1 MDTVYITEYDYPS
14 VEIEKAECAKAGLRL
29 VPTQSHTA
37 QEIIRNC
44 YDAVGLIVQYAEI
57 SAEIIA
63 ALPNLKVISRYGVG
77 VDNIDLAAA
86 TQHGI
91 CVVNVPD
98 YCIDEVSNQV
108 FALLFDCWRRVTFL
122 NNAVHQ
128 GKWDY
133 AIAKPI
139 PRLRGCKLGLVGFGK
154 IAREVAIKA
163 SAFGID
169 IVSYDPFVKPE
180 AMRALG
186 VSYQPLQQLL
196 RESDIVSV
204 HAPMSKENYH
214 LIGEDELALMKSS
227 SILIN
232 TSRGALVD
240 EHALRRAL
248 EMRQIAGAGLDVLEI
263 EPIQSDNPI
272 LGMNNVVITP
282 HISWYSEE
290 SDRELKTKVVMGIE
304 EVLKGRIP
312 TYLVNKDVLAHVS
325 LR

>member
-1 MDTVYITEYDYPS
+1 MENVYITEYDYPS
-14 VEIEKAECAKAGLRL
+14 VEIEKAELAKAGFHL

-37 QEIIRNC
+37 QEIIHNC
-44 YDAVGLIVQYAEI
+44 HDASGLIVQYAEI
-57 SAEIIA
+57 SAETIA

-86 TQHGI
+86 TQRGI

-98 YCIDEVSNQV
+98 YCIDEVSNQT
-108 FALLFDCWRRVTFL
+108 FALIFDCWRRVTFL
-122 NNAVHQ
+122 NNAVHREI
-128 GKWDY
+128 WDY
-133 AIAKPI
+133 AMAKPI
-139 PRLRGCKLGLVGFGK
+139 PRLRGRKLGLVGFGK

-163 SAFGID
+163 SAFGL
-169 IVSYDPFVKPE
+169 VVAYDPFVKPE

-204 HAPMSKENYH
+204 HAPMSRENYH
-214 LIGEDELALMKSS
+214 LISEDELALMKSTA
-227 SILIN
+227 ILIN

-240 EHALRRAL
+240 EMALCRAL
-248 EMRQIAGAGLDVLEI
+248 KTHQIAGAGLDVLEK
-263 EPIQSDNPI
+263 EPIQADNPL
-272 LGMNNVVITP
+272 LGMDHVVLTP

-290 SDRELKTKVVMGIE
+290 ADRELKTKVAMGVM
-304 EVLKGRIP
+304 EVLHGRVP

>member
-1 MDTVYITEYDYPS
+1 MDNVYITEYDYPS
-14 VEIEKAECAKAGLRL
+14 VDIERAELAKAGIHL

-37 QEIIRNC
+37 QEIIHNC
-44 YDAVGLIVQYAEI
+44 YDAAGLIVQYAEI
-57 SAEIIA
+57 SAETIA

-77 VDNIDLAAA
+77 VDNIDVAAA
-86 TQHGI
+86 TQRGI

-98 YCIDEVSNQV
+98 YCMDEVSNQV

-128 GKWDY
+128 GTWNY
-133 AIAKPI
+133 ALAKPI
-139 PRLRGCKLGLVGFGK
+139 PRLRGRKLGLVGFGR

-163 SAFGID
+163 SAFGLD

-196 RESDIVSV
+196 RESDIVSI
-204 HAPMSKENYH
+204 HAPLSKENYH
-214 LIGEDELALMKSS
+214 LIGADELALMKATA
-227 SILIN
+227 ILIN

-240 EHALRRAL
+240 EQALRHAL
-248 EMRQIAGAGLDVLEI
+248 EIHQIAGAGLDVLET
-263 EPIQSDNPI
+263 EPIQADNPL
-272 LGMNNVVITP
+272 LGMDHVVLTP

-290 SDRELKTKVVMGIE
+290 ADRELKTKAAMGVI
-304 EVLKGRIP
+304 EVLHGRIP
-312 TYLVNKDVLAHVS
+312 TYLVNKNVLAHRS